1 MYACLPARIFP
12 LAVQQPHVP
21 CIRFSARFVALLYSI
36 VPLVSYMCSC
46 MMQSALAARLAKHTG
61 A

>member
-36 VPLVSYMCSC
+36 VPLVSYKCIRVI
-46 MMQSALAARLAKHTG
+46 Q
-61 A
+61 